1 MEMPVPSHENEGS
14 SIDFVS
20 FYDFDIWFWSVVTF
34 VFYFITEDL

>member
-14 SIDFVS
+14 SIYFAS